1 MENPLRIIEG
11 MIVTEADT
19 VHDYVQL
26 AFGRE
31 IGISIYNNMEI
42 LPGSISLGTL
52 VGKSVSRTDV
62 RDDLIEIEFAYRTIL
77 KVDMRPD
84 AYRGPEALQL
94 NRVGH
99 LPVIW
104 N

>member
-62 RDDLIEIEFAYRTIL
+62 GDVPVDVEIGRQ
-77 KVDMRPD
+77 
-84 AYRGPEALQL
+84 ALL
-94 NRVGH
+94 TLSR
-99 LPVIW
+99 
-104 N
+104 